1 MTYDKRLTPARPDLA
16 DERLRGRI
24 PAERYVPGAVWR
36 VVAPSAP
43 LRRHPAPDAPLD
55 TEALMGERVTIY
67 DEEEGWAWGQL
78 EADGYVGY
86 LPASA
91 LGEPSPE
98 PNRHVAALR
107 TFVYPGPNLKLPP
120 SAFLSL
126 GARVAAS
133 AVEGGYARLAI
144 GGFVFADHL
153 AALDA
158 REPDFV
164 AVAERL
170 IGAPYLWGGKTS
182 LGLDCSGLIQ
192 LSLAAAGVPAP
203 RDTDMQEAALG
214 EPVAVAPDLSGL
226 RRGDL
231 VFWKGHVGVMRDGER
246 LLHAN
251 GHHMLVA
258 SEPLRVAAERILT
271 KSYGPITSVRRLP
284 SAPELADPEPAAER
298 P

>member
-1 MTYDKRLTPARPDLA
+1 MDYDKRLTPARPDLA

-24 PAERYVPGAVWR
+24 PAERYSPGVTRR
-36 VVAPSAP
+36 VVASSAP

-78 EADGYVGY
+78 QADGYVGY
-86 LPASA
+86 LPSSA

-98 PNRHVAALR
+98 PNRRVAVLR

-120 SAFLSL
+120 SAYISL

-133 AVEGGYARLAI
+133 SAEGGYARLAT

-153 AALDA
+153 ADLDA
-158 REPDFV
+158 HETDFV
-164 AVAERL
+164 SVAERF
-170 IGAPYLWGGKTS
+170 IGTPYLWGGKTS

-192 LSLAAAGVPAP
+192 VSLAAASLPAP

-214 EPVAVAPDLSGL
+214 EPVAVTPDLGGL
-226 RRGDL
+226 RRGDF

-258 SEPLRVAAERILT
+258 DEPLRDAAARILE

-284 SAPELADPEPAAER
+284 GAPG
-298 P
+298 